1 MNRIV
6 WMSVASILFVAAAV
20 VAAFAGNSD
29 VILASGLS
37 AVATAVLATR
47 EK

>member
-6 WMSVASILFVAAAV
+6 WMSVASILFVTAAV
-20 VAAFAGNSD
+20 VSAFAGNTD